1 MNTHELID
9 WALKVAPTLAS
20 LAAVAM
26 TKSMDVKLLSLELKM
41 RDHFAA
47 KGEIEDLRDRLQ
59 ILEQRSMR
67 GPR

>member
-1 MNTHELID
+1 MNIHELID

-20 LAAVAM
+20 LAAVAI

-47 KGEIEDLRDRLQ
+47 KGEVEELRERLQ
-59 ILEQRSMR
+59 NLEQRSMR
-67 GPR
+67 GAR

>member
-1 MNTHELID
+1 MHELID

>member
-1 MNTHELID
+1 MSMHELID
-9 WALKVAPTLAS
+9 WALKIAPTLAS